1 MQNDNQD
8 YQATCAAGFLLLY
21 ALIWLECSLFSMSVQ
36 DSASRNC
43 EFHSAAERSVLVRV
57 TASQG
62 IERQVC
68 ITVRG
73 RQSVQF
79 WSYYSHYSTVNLLL
93 FWLSYLIYLLFAKKS
108 WFAGEYSLRKS
119 ASKLSRGGPE
129 AGNHDLDGL
138 QAGKHQSD
146 VQAGYHASDW
156 QQSLSGVIVSFLK
169 AILRKF

>member
-1 MQNDNQD
+1 
-8 YQATCAAGFLLLY
+8 
-21 ALIWLECSLFSMSVQ
+21 MSVQ

-93 FWLSYLIYLLFAKKS
+93 FWLSYLIYLLFAKKKLGCGWVFIEEIRLQAFQRRPRSRKS
-108 WFAGEYSLRKS
+108 WFGRVTSRE
-119 ASKLSRGGPE
+119 ASIWCTSGIPCIRLTAITERCHSIVPEGHTQKVLGVLGGSV
-129 AGNHDLDGL
+129 A
-138 QAGKHQSD
+138 
-146 VQAGYHASDW
+146 YCW
-156 QQSLSGVIVSFLK
+156 SGDK
-169 AILRKF
+169 